1 MKRLAVLIIVGL
13 ATLVGYSSSQASPP
27 TPKKHVVCHS
37 TGSAKKPYRKI
48 VVGTRAALKAHLAHP
63 GDIVDPAGGVC
74 PTQSLTALRGGRPIS
89 TTLAP
94 VAPNTVGAGSF
105 VARSNIGQ
113 GRICWSLT
121 VTGLNTADVVTAAHI
136 HYLNGPLATQIAVP
150 LTLPSPFTG
159 SATGC
164 ATALRALVK
173 SILTHPENFYV
184 NVHTNTSPG
193 GAVSGTLVKG
203 A

>member
-13 ATLVGYSSSQASPP
+13 ATLVGYSSSQAAPP

-74 PTQSLTALRGGRPIS
+74 PTQSLTALRGGRPMS

-94 VAPNTVGAGSF
+94 VAPNTVGGGTF

-121 VTGLNTADVVTAAHI
+121 VTGLSDVTAAHI

-150 LTLPSPFTG
+150 LALPTPFTG

-164 ATALRALVK
+164 ATVLRALVK
-173 SILTHPENFYV
+173 QILVHPENFYV
-184 NVHTNTSPG
+184 NVHTTTYPG
-193 GAVSGTLVKG
+193 GAISGTLAKG

>member
-1 MKRLAVLIIVGL
+1 LKCTENAGALFW
-13 ATLVGYSSSQASPP
+13 SPD
-27 TPKKHVVCHS
+27 S
-37 TGSAKKPYRKI
+37 RRI

-63 GDIVDPAGGVC
+63 GDIVDPVGGVC
-74 PTQSLTALRGGRPIS
+74 PSQSLSALHGGRPIR

-94 VAPNTVGAGSF
+94 VAPNTVGGGTF

-121 VTGLNTADVVTAAHI
+121 VTGLSDVTASHI

-150 LTLPSPFTG
+150 LTLPTPFTG

-164 ATALRALVK
+164 ATATRALVK
-173 SILTHPENFYV
+173 LILMHPENFYV
-184 NVHTNTSPG
+184 NVHTLTYPD
-193 GAVSGTLVKG
+193 GAISGTLAKG

>member
-13 ATLVGYSSSQASPP
+13 ATLVGYSSSQAAPP
-27 TPKKHVVCHS
+27 TPKKHVVCHA
-37 TGSAKKPYRKI
+37 TGAAKKPYRKI
-48 VVGTRAALKAHLAHP
+48 VVGTRAALKAHLVHP
-63 GDIVDPAGGVC
+63 GDIVDPVGGVC
-74 PTQSLTALRGGRPIS
+74 PSQSLTALHGGRPIS

-94 VAPNTVGAGSF
+94 VAPNTVGSGIF

-121 VTGLNTADVVTAAHI
+121 VTGLSDVTAAHI

-150 LTLPSPFTG
+150 FTLPTPFTG

-164 ATALRALVK
+164 ATVLRALVK
-173 SILTHPENFYV
+173 QILVHPENFYV
-184 NVHTNTSPG
+184 NVHTTTYPG
-193 GAVSGTLVKG
+193 GAISGTLAKG

>member
-13 ATLVGYSSSQASPP
+13 ATLVGYSSSQAAPP
-27 TPKKHVVCHS
+27 TPKKHVVCHA
-37 TGSAKKPYRKI
+37 TGSAKKPYRKV

-74 PTQSLTALRGGRPIS
+74 PSQPLTARRGGRPMS

-121 VTGLNTADVVTAAHI
+121 VTGLSDVTAAHI

-150 LTLPSPFTG
+150 LALPTPFTG

-164 ATALRALVK
+164 ATAPRALVK
-173 SILTHPENFYV
+173 LILVHPENFYV
-184 NVHTNTSPG
+184 NVHTTTYPG
-193 GAVSGTLVKG
+193 GAISGTLAKG

>member
-13 ATLVGYSSSQASPP
+13 ATLVGYSSSQAAPP

-37 TGSAKKPYRKI
+37 TGSAKKPYRRI

-63 GDIVDPAGGVC
+63 GDVVDPVGEVC
-74 PTQSLTALRGGRPIS
+74 PSQSLTALHGGRPIS

-94 VAPNTVGAGSF
+94 IAPNTVGSGTF

-121 VTGLNTADVVTAAHI
+121 VTGLIDVTAAHI

-150 LTLPSPFTG
+150 LSLPTPFTG

-173 SILTHPENFYV
+173 QVLVHPENFYV
-184 NVHTNTSPG
+184 NVHTATYSG
-193 GAVSGTLVKG
+193 GAIRGTLAKG

>member
-1 MKRLAVLIIVGL
+1 MKRLAILIIVGL
-13 ATLVGYSSSQASPP
+13 ATLVGYSSSQAAPP
-27 TPKKHVVCHS
+27 TPKKHVVSHS

-121 VTGLNTADVVTAAHI
+121 VTGLSDVTAAHI

-173 SILTHPENFYV
+173 SILMHPENFYV
-184 NVHTNTSPG
+184 NVHTIAFPG
-193 GAVSGTLVKG
+193 GAISGTLAKG

>member
-13 ATLVGYSSSQASPP
+13 ATLVGYSSSQAAPP
-27 TPKKHVVCHS
+27 TPKKHVVCHA

-63 GDIVDPAGGVC
+63 GDIVDPAGGAC
-74 PTQSLTALRGGRPIS
+74 PTQSLTALHGGRPMS

-121 VTGLNTADVVTAAHI
+121 VTGLSDVTAAHI

-150 LTLPSPFTG
+150 LALPSPFTG

-164 ATALRALVK
+164 ATVLRALVK
-173 SILTHPENFYV
+173 QILVHPENFYV
-184 NVHTNTSPG
+184 NVHTTTYPG
-193 GAVSGTLVKG
+193 GAISGTLAKG

>member
-1 MKRLAVLIIVGL
+1 MKRLAILIIVGL
-13 ATLVGYSSSQASPP
+13 ATLVGYSSSQAAPP

-74 PTQSLTALRGGRPIS
+74 PTQSLTALRGGRPMS

-94 VAPNTVGAGSF
+94 VAPNTVGSGSF

-121 VTGLNTADVVTAAHI
+121 VTGLSDVTAAHI

-150 LTLPSPFTG
+150 LALPTPFTG

-164 ATALRALVK
+164 ATVLRALVK
-173 SILTHPENFYV
+173 QILVHPENFYV
-184 NVHTNTSPG
+184 NVHTTTYPG
-193 GAVSGTLVKG
+193 GAISGTLAKG

>member
-13 ATLVGYSSSQASPP
+13 ATLVGYSSSQAAPP
-27 TPKKHVVCHS
+27 TPKKHVVCHA

-74 PTQSLTALRGGRPIS
+74 PTQSLTALRGGRPMS

-94 VAPNTVGAGSF
+94 VAPNTVGGGSF

-121 VTGLNTADVVTAAHI
+121 VTGLSDVTAAHI

-150 LTLPSPFTG
+150 LALPTPFTG

-164 ATALRALVK
+164 ATVLRALVK
-173 SILTHPENFYV
+173 QILVHPENFYV
-184 NVHTNTSPG
+184 NVHTTTYPG
-193 GAVSGTLVKG
+193 GAISGTLAKG

>member
-1 MKRLAVLIIVGL
+1 MKRLAILIIVGL
-13 ATLVGYSSSQASPP
+13 ATLVGYSSSQAAPP

-48 VVGTRAALKAHLAHP
+48 VVGTRAALKAHLVHP

-94 VAPNTVGAGSF
+94 VAPNTVGGGSF

-121 VTGLNTADVVTAAHI
+121 VTGLSDVTAAHI

-150 LTLPSPFTG
+150 LALPTPFTG

-164 ATALRALVK
+164 ATVLRALVK
-173 SILTHPENFYV
+173 QILVHPENVYV
-184 NVHTNTSPG
+184 NVHTTTYPG
-193 GAVSGTLVKG
+193 GAISGTLAKG

>member
-13 ATLVGYSSSQASPP
+13 ATLVGYSSSQAAPP
-27 TPKKHVVCHS
+27 TPKKHVVCHA

-94 VAPNTVGAGSF
+94 VAPNIVGSGSF

-121 VTGLNTADVVTAAHI
+121 VTGLSDVTAAHI

-150 LTLPSPFTG
+150 LTLPTPFTG

-164 ATALRALVK
+164 ATVLRALVK
-173 SILTHPENFYV
+173 QVLVHPENFYV
-184 NVHTNTSPG
+184 NVHTTTFPG
-193 GAVSGTLVKG
+193 GAISGTLAKG

>member
-13 ATLVGYSSSQASPP
+13 ATLVGDSSSQAAPP
-27 TPKKHVVCHS
+27 TPKKHVVCHA

-48 VVGTRAALKAHLAHP
+48 VVGTRAALKAHLVHP

-121 VTGLNTADVVTAAHI
+121 VTGLSDVTAAHI

-150 LTLPSPFTG
+150 LTLPTPFTG

-164 ATALRALVK
+164 ATVLRVLVK
-173 SILTHPENFYV
+173 QILVHPENFYV
-184 NVHTNTSPG
+184 NVHTTTYPG
-193 GAVSGTLVKG
+193 GAISGTLAKG

>member
-13 ATLVGYSSSQASPP
+13 ATLAGYASSQAAPP
-27 TPKKHVVCHS
+27 APKKHVVCHA
-37 TGSAKKPYRKI
+37 TSAANKPYRRI

-63 GDIVDPAGGVC
+63 GDIVDPVGGVC
-74 PTQSLTALRGGRPIS
+74 PSQSLSALHGGRPIS

-94 VAPNTVGAGSF
+94 VAPNTVGGGTF

-121 VTGLNTADVVTAAHI
+121 VTDLSDVTASHI

-150 LTLPSPFTG
+150 LTLPTPFTG

-164 ATALRALVK
+164 ATATRALVK
-173 SILTHPENFYV
+173 LILMHPENFYV
-184 NVHTNTSPG
+184 NVHTLTYPD
-193 GAVSGTLVKG
+193 GAISGTLAKG

>member
-1 MKRLAVLIIVGL
+1 LIIVGL
-13 ATLVGYSSSQASPP
+13 ATLAGYAISQAAPP
-27 TPKKHVVCHS
+27 APKKHVVCHA
-37 TGSAKKPYRKI
+37 TGSAKKPYLRI

-63 GDIVDPAGGVC
+63 GDIVDPVGGVC
-74 PTQSLTALRGGRPIS
+74 PSQPLSALRGGRPMS

-94 VAPNTVGAGSF
+94 VAPNTVGGGTF

-121 VTGLNTADVVTAAHI
+121 VTGLAPSDVMAAHI

-150 LTLPSPFTG
+150 LTLPTPFTG

-164 ATALRALVK
+164 PTVLRALVK
-173 SILTHPENFYV
+173 SILVHPENFYV
-184 NVHTNTSPG
+184 NVHTPTYPN
-193 GAVSGTLVKG
+193 GAVSGTLAKG

>member
-13 ATLVGYSSSQASPP
+13 ATLVGYSSSQAAPP
-27 TPKKHVVCHS
+27 APKKHVVCHA

-74 PTQSLTALRGGRPIS
+74 PTQSLTALRGGRPMS

-121 VTGLNTADVVTAAHI
+121 VTGLSDVTAAHI

-150 LTLPSPFTG
+150 LALPTPFTG

-164 ATALRALVK
+164 ATAPRALVK
-173 SILTHPENFYV
+173 LILVHPENFYV
-184 NVHTNTSPG
+184 NVHTTTYPG
-193 GAVSGTLVKG
+193 GAISGTLAKG

>member
-13 ATLVGYSSSQASPP
+13 ATLAGYASSQAAPP
-27 TPKKHVVCHS
+27 APKKHVVCHA
-37 TGSAKKPYRKI
+37 TRSAKKPYLRI
-48 VVGTRAALKAHLAHP
+48 VVGTRAALKAHLVHP
-63 GDIVDPAGGVC
+63 GDIVDPVGGVC
-74 PTQSLTALRGGRPIS
+74 PSQPLSALRGGRPIS

-94 VAPNTVGAGSF
+94 VAPNTVGAGTF

-121 VTGLNTADVVTAAHI
+121 VTGLSDVTASHI

-150 LTLPSPFTG
+150 FVLPTPFTG

-164 ATALRALVK
+164 ATVLRALVK
-173 SILTHPENFYV
+173 QILVHPENFYV
-184 NVHTNTSPG
+184 NVHTTTYPD
-193 GAVSGTLVKG
+193 GAVSGTLAKG

>member
-13 ATLVGYSSSQASPP
+13 ATLVGYSSSQAAPP

-121 VTGLNTADVVTAAHI
+121 VTGLSDVTAAHI

-150 LTLPSPFTG
+150 LALPTPFTG

-164 ATALRALVK
+164 ATVLRALVK
-173 SILTHPENFYV
+173 QILVHPENFYV
-184 NVHTNTSPG
+184 NVHTTTYPG
-193 GAVSGTLVKG
+193 GAISGTLAKG

>member
-13 ATLVGYSSSQASPP
+13 ATLVGYSSSQAAPP
-27 TPKKHVVCHS
+27 TPKKHVVCHA
-37 TGSAKKPYRKI
+37 TGSAKKPYRKV

-74 PTQSLTALRGGRPIS
+74 PSQSLTARRGGRPIS

-121 VTGLNTADVVTAAHI
+121 VTGLSDVTAAHI

-150 LTLPSPFTG
+150 LALPTPFTG

-164 ATALRALVK
+164 ATAPRALVK
-173 SILTHPENFYV
+173 LILVHPENFYV
-184 NVHTNTSPG
+184 NVHTTTYPG
-193 GAVSGTLVKG
+193 GAISGTLTKG

>member
-13 ATLVGYSSSQASPP
+13 ATLVGYSSSQAAPP
-27 TPKKHVVCHS
+27 TPKKHVVCHA

-121 VTGLNTADVVTAAHI
+121 VTGLSDVTAAHI

-150 LTLPSPFTG
+150 LALPTPFTG

-164 ATALRALVK
+164 ATVLRALVK
-173 SILTHPENFYV
+173 QILVHPENFYV
-184 NVHTNTSPG
+184 NVHTTTYPG
-193 GAVSGTLVKG
+193 GAISGTLAKG
-203 A
+203 K

>member
-13 ATLVGYSSSQASPP
+13 ATLAGYASSQAAPP
-27 TPKKHVVCHS
+27 APKKHVVCHATS
-37 TGSAKKPYRKI
+37 AAKKPYRRI

-63 GDIVDPAGGVC
+63 GDIVDPVGGVC
-74 PTQSLTALRGGRPIS
+74 PSQPLSALHGGRPMS

-94 VAPNTVGAGSF
+94 VAPNTVGGGTF

-121 VTGLNTADVVTAAHI
+121 VTDLSDVTASHI
-136 HYLNGPLATQIAVP
+136 HYINGPLATQIAVP
-150 LTLPSPFTG
+150 LTLPTPFTG

-164 ATALRALVK
+164 ATATRALVK
-173 SILTHPENFYV
+173 LILMHPENFYV
-184 NVHTNTSPG
+184 NVHTLTYPD
-193 GAVSGTLVKG
+193 GAISGTLAKG

>member
-13 ATLVGYSSSQASPP
+13 ATLVGYSSSQAAPP
-27 TPKKHVVCHS
+27 TPKKHVVCHA
-37 TGSAKKPYRKI
+37 TGAAKKPYRKI

-74 PTQSLTALRGGRPIS
+74 PTQSLTALHGGRPMS

-94 VAPNTVGAGSF
+94 VAPNTVGGGSF

-121 VTGLNTADVVTAAHI
+121 VTGLSDVTAAHI

-150 LTLPSPFTG
+150 LALPTPFTG

-164 ATALRALVK
+164 ATVLRALVK
-173 SILTHPENFYV
+173 QILVHPENFYV
-184 NVHTNTSPG
+184 NVHTTTYPG
-193 GAVSGTLVKG
+193 GAISGTLAKG

>member
-1 MKRLAVLIIVGL
+1 MKRLAILIIVGL
-13 ATLVGYSSSQASPP
+13 ATLVGYSSSQAAPP

-48 VVGTRAALKAHLAHP
+48 VVGTRAALKAHLVHP

-94 VAPNTVGAGSF
+94 VAPNTVGGGSF

-121 VTGLNTADVVTAAHI
+121 VTGLSDVTAAHI

-150 LTLPSPFTG
+150 LALPTPFTG

-164 ATALRALVK
+164 ATVLRALVK
-173 SILTHPENFYV
+173 QILVHPENFYV
-184 NVHTNTSPG
+184 NVHTTTYPG
-193 GAVSGTLVKG
+193 GAISGTLAKG

>member
-13 ATLVGYSSSQASPP
+13 ATLVGYSSSQAAPP
-27 TPKKHVVCHS
+27 TPKKHVVCHATS
-37 TGSAKKPYRKI
+37 SAKKPYRRI

-74 PTQSLTALRGGRPIS
+74 PSQPLSAVRGGRPIS

-94 VAPNTVGAGSF
+94 VTPNTVGGGTF

-121 VTGLNTADVVTAAHI
+121 VTGLSDVTAAHI

-150 LTLPSPFTG
+150 LTLPTPFTG

-173 SILTHPENFYV
+173 QILTDPENFYV
-184 NVHTNTSPG
+184 NVHTTTFPG
-193 GAVSGTLVKG
+193 GAISGTLAKG

>member
-13 ATLVGYSSSQASPP
+13 ATLVGYSSSQAAPP
-27 TPKKHVVCHS
+27 TPKKHVVCHATS
-37 TGSAKKPYRKI
+37 SAKKPYRRI

-74 PTQSLTALRGGRPIS
+74 PSQPLSAVRGGRPIS

-94 VAPNTVGAGSF
+94 VTPNTVGGGTF

-121 VTGLNTADVVTAAHI
+121 VTGLSDVTAAHI
-136 HYLNGPLATQIAVP
+136 HYLTGPLATQIAVP
-150 LTLPSPFTG
+150 LALPTPFTG

-173 SILTHPENFYV
+173 QILVHPENFYV
-184 NVHTNTSPG
+184 NVHTTTFPG
-193 GAVSGTLVKG
+193 GAISGTLAKG

>member
-13 ATLVGYSSSQASPP
+13 ATLVGYSSSQAAPP
-27 TPKKHVVCHS
+27 TPKKHVVCHA

-63 GDIVDPAGGVC
+63 GDIVDPVGGVC
-74 PTQSLTALRGGRPIS
+74 PTQSLTAQRGGRPIS

-121 VTGLNTADVVTAAHI
+121 VTGLSDVTAAHI

-150 LTLPSPFTG
+150 LALPTPFTG

-173 SILTHPENFYV
+173 QILVHPENFYV
-184 NVHTNTSPG
+184 NVHTTTYPG
-193 GAVSGTLVKG
+193 GAISGTLAKG